1 MALNFKFVGKFPCV
15 VIGLKFA
22 DKQLSCGAV
31 TGDSNLD
38 VLENLVFDYSNDS
51 FCAVLSW
58 DTFFDRALQ
67 GGIRLVCVR
76 NIFECVAIQI
86 KAVIRY

>member
-1 MALNFKFVGKFPCV
+1 MSSGREKLTVEVIIVALNFKFVGKFPCL

-31 TGDSNLD
+31 TGDSNLG

-51 FCAVLSW
+51 FCGVLSW
-58 DTFFDRALQ
+58 DTSFSSCFTR
-67 GGIRLVCVR
+67 
-76 NIFECVAIQI
+76 
-86 KAVIRY
+86 